1 MKLISNQS
9 CQTLTNNDLS
19 VVKSMAE
26 IRAYLITSWWSFPQ
40 RKTIAGGKRAKP
52 CLADGT
58 IINTTHI
65 GDLRT
70 PFTEKR
76 VRIYEKQ
83 KVIGILRHASIMILH
98 TPKSIQSR
106 NIFSSFL
113 HSFFFFFFFI
123 DNFPAKIAPQ
133 CFSVTPASGVT
144 LHFCPCGHNPNN
156 IGLHPL
162 CSALSINI
170 KPTWECKQN

>member
-9 CQTLTNNDLS
+9 SHIRRQIHGRNSGILDHKLMIIPPKKNNS
-19 VVKSMAE
+19 RRQKS
-26 IRAYLITSWWSFPQ
+26 
-40 RKTIAGGKRAKP
+40 KP

-98 TPKSIQSR
+98 TPKSQSR
-106 NIFSSFL
+106 NIFFL
-113 HSFFFFFFFI
+113 ISPFFFSLYWPTFQLKLRH
-123 DNFPAKIAPQ
+123 NA
-133 CFSVTPASGVT
+133 FSVTPASGVT
-144 LHFCPCGHNPNN
+144 LHFCPCAPPITPNN

-162 CSALSINI
+162 CSALLCQL
-170 KPTWECKQN
+170 T